1 MLSLAGMAV
10 QAAEVFRCF
19 PFGPIYEYRW
29 KLLELVMEHTRD
41 GGEPVRLQPYPEE
54 VTQNRALALLES
66 GQLDVLALGTN
77 QERESRLMP
86 VRIDILKGMV
96 GFRVFIIRA
105 DDQARISRMDDA
117 SFRRQLTFGLN
128 SQWADLPI
136 MRRNGYSVETSDS
149 YENLFAMLAER
160 RFDAFPRGL
169 NEAKREVEERRDRY
183 PQLAV
188 ERTKA
193 IFFPYPI
200 YFWVRKDNPELAV
213 RIKRGLELSLA
224 DGSFRRLF
232 ERYHASE
239 IAALKKTSRHVILL
253 DNPVLPAGDPAPDT
267 SWWYAPSKHR
277 KS

>member
-1 MLSLAGMAV
+1 MLSVAGMAA
-10 QAAEVFRCF
+10 QAADVLRCF
-19 PFGPIYEYRW
+19 PVGPIYEYRW
-29 KLLELVMEHTRD
+29 KLLQLVLEHTRD
-41 GGEPVRLQPYPEE
+41 GGPPVRLQPYPEE
-54 VTQNRALALLES
+54 VTQNRALALLET

-77 QERESRLMP
+77 QEREARLMP
-86 VRIDILKGMV
+86 VRIDILKGIV
-96 GFRVFIIRA
+96 GFRVLIIRA
-105 DDQARISRMDDA
+105 DDQARITRMDDDT
-117 SFRRQLTFGLN
+117 FRRKLTFGLN

-136 MRRNGYSVETSDS
+136 MRRNGYAVETSDN

-169 NEAKREVEERRDRY
+169 NEAKREVDARRTQY

-193 IFFPYPI
+193 VFFPYPI
-200 YFWVRKDNPELAV
+200 YFWVRKDNPELAA

-232 ERYHASE
+232 EHYHASE
-239 IAALKKTSRHVILL
+239 IAALKKSPRHVIRL
-253 DNPVLPAGDPAPDT
+253 DNPVLPAGDAVPDT
-267 SWWYAPSKHR
+267 SWWYVPPKR